1 MKNQRIIWAI
11 EITNAPR
18 GDDSQWWVLYNY
30 TPHERKEAGKEL
42 KRRRREYKGSKVR
55 VRLVKYVPEVRKR

>member
-11 EITNAPR
+11 EISNAPR
-18 GDDSQWWVLYNY
+18 GDDSQWWVLLLYRASQRADAVK
-30 TPHERKEAGKEL
+30 ERKRQ
-42 KRRRREYKGSKVR
+42 RRKCKGSKVR